1 MCLSIQYIKDPFS
14 FSLFRHD
21 VAEVAGLTSF
31 SFGEDEESRYVMLF
45 KKVCNFFFFVI
56 TTIKQMLFSLL
67 HDCQQHN

>member
-14 FSLFRHD
+14 FSLLRHD

-45 KKVCNFFFFVI
+45 KKVCNLFFCDYFHKTDVVFFVAR
-56 TTIKQMLFSLL
+56 LPAA
-67 HDCQQHN
+67 